1 MANGNGNLWQD
12 FFLDYEPEMAYYSAA
27 PFGTGASAASPFG
40 GGFSPASQSY
50 WSGQYGTVMNQ
61 YLGETGRAQRDWK
74 PGDPDPPFTKFTDFL
89 EQYPWTERYTALT
102 PRGRPGGS
110 TARFAPSTRRMY

>member
-1 MANGNGNLWQD
+1 MTMGNGNFWQD
-12 FFLDYEPEMAYYSAA
+12 YVLGYEPQAAYYSAA

-40 GGFSPASQSY
+40 GGFSPAAQSY
-50 WSGQYGTVMNQ
+50 WSGQYGNIMNQ
-61 YLGETGRAQRDWK
+61 YLGEAGRSYRGGK
-74 PGDPDPPFTKFTDFL
+74 PGDPTPPFTKFTDFL

-110 TARFAPSTRRMY
+110 TARFTPSARRMY

>member
-1 MANGNGNLWQD
+1 MANGNGDFWQEYVLG
-12 FFLDYEPEMAYYSAA
+12 FEPEAAYYSAT
-27 PFGTGASAASPFG
+27 PFGTGATAASPFG

-61 YLGETGRAQRDWK
+61 YLGEAGRAMRRGEEPTQS
-74 PGDPDPPFTKFTDFL
+74 FTDFL
-89 EQYPWTERYTALT
+89 GQYPWTERYTALT

-110 TARFAPSTRRMY
+110 TARFVPSTRRMY